1 MIAEMDQDAD
11 VVLEDDKEVDD
22 NVKDVQDDIDES
34 AQDQGRKAE
43 SQAEIY
49 KIDLEH
55 ANKVLS
61 MQEDEYEPAEVQEV
75 VNLVTT
81 ANVITE
87 VVTAASETIT
97 AASTTITAAEAQVP
111 VATLTTAPARVVA
124 ALSRIIKGVDEV
136 INHVKKK
143 AKEDPAV
150 KKYQALKRKPQTEA
164 QARKNMMLYL
174 KNVAGFKLD
183 YFKGMSYDD
192 IRPIFEA
199 KFNSNVAFLQKTK
212 EQIEEKESRA
222 LKRINETP
230 AEKAAKSQIY
240 MLKSGRIKEV
250 YMVQQKSR
258 VGSCQNHVTLNVVR
272 LEVEEESEVSLELLS
287 IGSTPT
293 FLTPGQISSGIVPN
307 SVPKVPYVP
316 STNKELEILF
326 QPMFDE
332 YLEPPRIERPV
343 SRALVVLVPVNS
355 VGTPSSTTI
364 DQDAPSLSH
373 SPSSSVLQS
382 LSSKQGVAARST
394 ILEDNPFAPIDN
406 DPFVNVFALEPSF
419 EALSSRDV
427 SSVDS
432 THVTQPHY
440 YIGNLR
446 KDHLLDN
453 VIGNPSRPVSTR
465 KQLATDALLLLGHGM
480 IPCYGFSGQQVF
492 QGCS

>member
-11 VVLEDDKEVDD
+11 VVLEDDKE
-22 NVKDVQDDIDES
+22 
-34 AQDQGRKAE
+34 
-43 SQAEIY
+43 
-49 KIDLEH
+49 
-55 ANKVLS
+55 
-61 MQEDEYEPAEVQEV
+61 EDEYEPAEVQEV

-81 ANVITE
+81 ANVITK
-87 VVTAASETIT
+87 VVTVASETIT

-124 ALSRIIKGVDEV
+124 ALSRRRKGVDEV
-136 INHVKKK
+136 IDHVKKK
-143 AKEDPAV
+143 VKEDPAV
-150 KKYQALKRKPQTEA
+150 KKYQTMKRKPQTKA

-192 IRPIFEA
+192 ICPIFEA

-212 EQIEEKESRA
+212 EQIEEEESRA

-230 AEKAAKSQIY
+230 AKKAAK
-240 MLKSGRIKEV
+240 R
-250 YMVQQKSR
+250 
-258 VGSCQNHVTLNVVR
+258 
-272 LEVEEESEVSLELLS
+272 
-287 IGSTPT
+287 STST

-307 SVPKVPYVP
+307 PVPTTPYVP

-355 VGTPSSTTI
+355 VDTPSSTTI

-382 LSSKQGVAARST
+382 LSSQQGVTARST

-427 SSVDS
+427 SSADS

-440 YIGNLR
+440 YIGNWS

-453 VIGNPSRPVSTR
+453 VIGNPSRPEEVYVSQLEGFVDPDHPTHVYHLKKALYGLKQATR
-465 KQLATDALLLLGHGM
+465 A
-480 IPCYGFSGQQVF
+480 
-492 QGCS
+492 